1 MSRRIVLFGAFD
13 RHNLGDLLFPHVVAA
28 LLRARG
34 IVDEM
39 VFAGLFA
46 RDLRACGGHE
56 VRALAP
62 LMAEPDPQPVTL
74 IHVGG
79 EVLSCDAW
87 RAAVMLLP
95 SDDVQATVAHL
106 ERRPAER
113 RAWEQ
118 RMLGVDARAPY
129 TAARAQWPAIDR
141 VIYNAV
147 GGVDLD
153 RCDAAL
159 RDEVLGRLRS
169 ADAVG
174 VRDRRTQA
182 LLQAAGID
190 AMLLPDPAVLV
201 VELFGAR
208 IREYAQRGEPAHVGQ
223 RFPQG
228 YLAVQFSADF
238 GDDRSLDAIAAQLD
252 AVAARTGLGLAL
264 FRAGAAP
271 WHDDLDTF
279 HRLAA
284 RLRTAAAHV
293 FESLDLWDLCAL
305 VAASRGYCGSSL
317 HGRIVALACG
327 LPRVNLRSPVAAGEP
342 SKQQAFAD
350 TWDAAPLPTTVAIDG
365 LADGVQKGQEVDRAL
380 LARRAADLAGAYR
393 RGFDALCAGLT
404 GQT

>member
-34 IVDEM
+34 IVDELL
-39 VFAGLFA
+39 FAGLAA

-62 LMAEPDPQPVTL
+62 LMAEPDPRPVTL

-95 SDDVQATVAHL
+95 SDEVQSTVAHL
-106 ERRPAER
+106 EHRPAER
-113 RAWEQ
+113 RAWVQ
-118 RMLGVDARAPY
+118 RMLGLDSRAPY
-129 TAARAQWPAIDR
+129 TAARAQWPATDR

-159 RDEVLGRLRS
+159 RDEVLGRLRT

-190 AMLLPDPAVLV
+190 AALLPDPAVMV
-201 VELFGAR
+201 AELFSAR
-208 IREYAQRGEPAHVGQ
+208 IREHAPRGEVAHICQ

-238 GDDRSLDAIAAQLD
+238 GDDRTLDALAVQLD
-252 AVAARTGLGLAL
+252 EVMTRTGLGFAL

-279 HRLAA
+279 RRLAA
-284 RLRTAAAHV
+284 RLQTAEAHV

-305 VAASRGYCGSSL
+305 IAASRGYCGSSL

-327 LPRVNLRSPVAAGEP
+327 LPRVNLQSPVAVGEP
-342 SKQQAFAD
+342 TKQQAFAE
-350 TWDAAPLPTTVAIDG
+350 TWDGAPLPTTVPIDS
-365 LADGVQKGQEVDRAL
+365 LADGIEKAQGVDRDL
-380 LARRAADLAGAYR
+380 LARRAVDLAGAYR
-393 RGFDALCAGLT
+393 RGFDTLCAGLT
-404 GQT
+404 

>member
-28 LLRARG
+28 LLRERDS
-34 IVDEM
+34 VDEL
-39 VFAGLFA
+39 VLAGLAA

-56 VRALAP
+56 VRALAT
-62 LMAEPDPQPVTL
+62 LMAEPDPRPVTL

-95 SDDVQATVAHL
+95 VDDVQSTVAHL
-106 ERRPAER
+106 ELRPAER
-113 RAWEQ
+113 TAWVQ
-118 RMLGVDARAPY
+118 RMLGVDSRAPY
-129 TAARAQWPAIDR
+129 TVARAQWPAVDR
-141 VIYNAV
+141 MIYNAV

-159 RDEVLGRLRS
+159 RDEVLKRLRD

-190 AMLLPDPAVLV
+190 ALLLPDPAVMV
-201 VELFGAR
+201 AELFAER
-208 IREYAQRGEPAHVGQ
+208 VRDHAQRGEVMHVRV

-228 YLAVQFSADF
+228 YLAVQFSAEF
-238 GDDRSLDAIAAQLD
+238 GDDRTLDAIAAQLD
-252 AVAARTGLGLAL
+252 AVAARAGLGVAL

-271 WHDDLDTF
+271 WHDDLDTCR
-279 HRLAA
+279 RLAA
-284 RLRTAAAHV
+284 RLRVATAHV
-293 FESLDLWDLCAL
+293 FESIHVWDLCAL
-305 VAASRGYCGSSL
+305 IAASRGYCGSSL
-317 HGRIVALACG
+317 HGRIVALAFG
-327 LPRVNLRSPVAAGEP
+327 LPRVNLQPPVAVGEP

-350 TWDAAPLPTTVAIDG
+350 TWDAAPVPTTVPVDG
-365 LADGVQKGQEVDRAL
+365 LADGVQKAQAVDRAL
-380 LARRAADLAGAYR
+380 LASRAADLAAAYR

-404 GQT
+404 